1 VGTVGL
7 ARTLASAASAHNQNI
22 STSSKDTR
30 NITELHSRSFREGKA
45 ANKSKKPQNGL
56 PLIYFLQ
63 IPKKKFFKTLN
74 ISVKIRLKKSQG
86 SLFFESCS
94 FH

>member
-1 VGTVGL
+1 V
-7 ARTLASAASAHNQNI
+7 RTLASAASAHNQNI

-56 PLIYFLQ
+56 PLINFSQKLR
-63 IPKKKFFKTLN
+63 KKL
-74 ISVKIRLKKSQG
+74 LKH
-86 SLFFESCS
+86 LIFR
-94 FH
+94 